1 MNPFL
6 KQVAE
11 HYFLETQIDKQC
23 FIFPNRRSMAF
34 FGKYL
39 AEAVADK
46 VKNISAKGHNGK
58 VRPVLMPRMC
68 TINDFFYSMSG
79 MKETDRVTQILYLYD
94 CYKSAL
100 PKGYSV
106 DSLDDFIYWGDVLL
120 ADFND
125 VDKYLVRPDKLFA
138 NIADFREMDSGL
150 DGLEPAQ
157 KEALSRLVAHFREG
171 DFSGSKTKKDFL
183 RIWNMLYPIY
193 SGFNEVMRKEGLS
206 YEGMSYRSLAERM
219 RNEAVIDILAGQF
232 EGVDRFVFVGL
243 NALNECEKVVM
254 KKMRDAGVADF
265 CWDFSDGML
274 ADPQNQASKFMR
286 DKNGTGN
293 IDLFPQA
300 FELDNKDLGKPDI
313 KVVAVPSA
321 VGQVSQIPLILKE
334 ISGDDMSMAGKL
346 EAGGRDCAIVI
357 PDETMLL
364 PLLNTI
370 PYEIEDINV
379 TMGYPMSGSSIF
391 ALIKQV
397 AGLQTHLKKRA
408 DGVWCFYHR
417 QVRNIFSNDLLRGA
431 VGKDGLAIINA
442 IRKASK
448 YYVPQSDFCGHP
460 LLELI
465 FSPIMIDQR
474 SSSAEQTNNIGKYI
488 LTVIKSVVSSLP
500 SIPALETEL
509 ARKCYQSINLLMKRP
524 LEVLP
529 ATFIKLIDRL
539 LSGISVP
546 FNGEPLKGLQIMGP
560 LETRALDFN
569 NIVILSANEG
579 VFPKKSVA
587 PSFIPPEIRKGFG
600 LPTYEYQDRIW
611 AYYFYR
617 MLQRAQKV
625 WMIFDSRREGL
636 KSGEESRYIKQ
647 LEYIYQE
654 KFNLKFERFVA
665 VASVEDEPEA
675 DIVKTKEDIEIIK
688 NKILSASTIEKYLAC
703 PACFYYSIVKNLDV
717 EEDVAESLDGGM
729 VGSIFHSVMQALY
742 SGEEAMSPDFDMN
755 NKSNKAEIV
764 PLKRVDAEYI
774 ESWRRRKRDI
784 EAKIDALIRGQMYSY
799 EVTGRDLVTKNLIMQ
814 YVDNTLRRD
823 LEYLQDSGY
832 EYFEILG
839 LELLKYWEFRGFR
852 FKGYIDRLDRVGDLI
867 RVVDYKT
874 GRVLDLEKD
883 INDKNAG
890 KVAEALFSPDT
901 KAANRPGIAFQ
912 LFMYD
917 KFIENDPAM
926 AGFAIS
932 NSIYHVT
939 GLFKEA
945 VRNIPVNRDFMAMTE
960 EKLADV
966 LDKFCDPDI
975 GFSKTKDTDVCK
987 FCDYKNICGR

>member
-100 PKGYSV
+100 PKGYSA

-171 DFSGSKTKKDFL
+171 DFSKTGSKTKKDFL

-219 RNEAVIDILAGQF
+219 RNEAVIDILKGQF

-346 EAGGRDCAIVI
+346 EAGGKDCAIVI

-370 PYEIEDINV
+370 P
-379 TMGYPMSGSSIF
+379 
-391 ALIKQV
+391 
-397 AGLQTHLKKRA
+397 
-408 DGVWCFYHR
+408 
-417 QVRNIFSNDLLRGA
+417 
-431 VGKDGLAIINA
+431 
-442 IRKASK
+442 
-448 YYVPQSDFCGHP
+448 
-460 LLELI
+460 
-465 FSPIMIDQR
+465 
-474 SSSAEQTNNIGKYI
+474 
-488 LTVIKSVVSSLP
+488 
-500 SIPALETEL
+500 
-509 ARKCYQSINLLMKRP
+509 
-524 LEVLP
+524 
-529 ATFIKLIDRL
+529 
-539 LSGISVP
+539 
-546 FNGEPLKGLQIMGP
+546 
-560 LETRALDFN
+560 
-569 NIVILSANEG
+569 
-579 VFPKKSVA
+579 
-587 PSFIPPEIRKGFG
+587 
-600 LPTYEYQDRIW
+600 
-611 AYYFYR
+611 
-617 MLQRAQKV
+617 
-625 WMIFDSRREGL
+625 
-636 KSGEESRYIKQ
+636 
-647 LEYIYQE
+647 
-654 KFNLKFERFVA
+654 
-665 VASVEDEPEA
+665 
-675 DIVKTKEDIEIIK
+675 
-688 NKILSASTIEKYLAC
+688 
-703 PACFYYSIVKNLDV
+703 
-717 EEDVAESLDGGM
+717 
-729 VGSIFHSVMQALY
+729 
-742 SGEEAMSPDFDMN
+742 
-755 NKSNKAEIV
+755 
-764 PLKRVDAEYI
+764 
-774 ESWRRRKRDI
+774 
-784 EAKIDALIRGQMYSY
+784 
-799 EVTGRDLVTKNLIMQ
+799 
-814 YVDNTLRRD
+814 
-823 LEYLQDSGY
+823 
-832 EYFEILG
+832 
-839 LELLKYWEFRGFR
+839 
-852 FKGYIDRLDRVGDLI
+852 
-867 RVVDYKT
+867 
-874 GRVLDLEKD
+874 
-883 INDKNAG
+883 
-890 KVAEALFSPDT
+890 
-901 KAANRPGIAFQ
+901 
-912 LFMYD
+912 
-917 KFIENDPAM
+917 
-926 AGFAIS
+926 
-932 NSIYHVT
+932 
-939 GLFKEA
+939 
-945 VRNIPVNRDFMAMTE
+945 
-960 EKLADV
+960 
-966 LDKFCDPDI
+966 
-975 GFSKTKDTDVCK
+975 
-987 FCDYKNICGR
+987 